1 MPQARPYQTD
11 TPLNRVVDM
20 ISPESR
26 SAAALKGAGQET
38 WFALADTVA
47 KQDSANWPDD
57 VRPAIEA
64 FKQFA
69 EIIQSGDPSAALSLY
84 GPHGEYM
91 IAAIP
96 AWLDQ
101 S

>member
-20 ISPESR
+20 LSPESR
-26 SAAALKGAGQET
+26 SAAALRGASEAT
-38 WFALADTVA
+38 WLSLANELA
-47 KQDSANWPDD
+47 KQDSAHWPADMK
-57 VRPAIEA
+57 PAIEA

-69 EIIQSGDPSAALSLY
+69 EVIQSGDRTNASSLY

-91 IAAIP
+91 IAAVP